1 MPSGAP
7 CLIIIGKTD
16 IYDNDESLD
25 QAALAVAETPHE
37 YLVAPVHWQATH
49 CRHTDSED
57 MMVEA
62 AKVRLWRWHN
72 HQRATSHELAHHQKK
87 SE

>member
-1 MPSGAP
+1 MKSM
-7 CLIIIGKTD
+7 
-16 IYDNDESLD
+16 NHFD

-37 YLVAPVHWQATH
+37 YLVVPVHWQATH
-49 CRHTDSED
+49 CRHADSED
-57 MMVEA
+57 VMVEA
-62 AKVRLWRWHN
+62 AEVRLWRWHHN